1 MGWLNCFGTLLFFT
15 WQTIEIKGS
24 FGFPLERNK
33 RFTAMID
40 PQIEESW
47 KKVLIEEFNKPYFY
61 ALKEFLVEEKKQYTV
76 YPEGKNIFNAFA
88 YTPFSKVKVVIIGQ
102 DPYHGPG
109 QAHGLSFSV
118 PEGIAKPPSLQDIF
132 KELQTDVGKE
142 IPESGNL
149 ESWARQGVMLL
160 NATLT
165 VRANQPGSHQKHGWE
180 TFTDTVI
187 KTLSAEKNGLVFLLW
202 GRFAHDKEQLIDS
215 TKHFVLKAAHPS
227 PFSAYHG
234 FFGCKHFSQTNE
246 ILQAQ
251 GETPIVW

>member
-1 MGWLNCFGTLLFFT
+1 
-15 WQTIEIKGS
+15 
-24 FGFPLERNK
+24 
-33 RFTAMID
+33 
-40 PQIEESW
+40 
-47 KKVLIEEFNKPYFY
+47 
-61 ALKEFLVEEKKQYTV
+61 
-76 YPEGKNIFNAFA
+76 
-88 YTPFSKVKVVIIGQ
+88 
-102 DPYHGPG
+102 
-109 QAHGLSFSV
+109 
-118 PEGIAKPPSLQDIF
+118 
-132 KELQTDVGKE
+132 
-142 IPESGNL
+142 
-149 ESWARQGVMLL
+149 MLL

>member
-1 MGWLNCFGTLLFFT
+1 
-15 WQTIEIKGS
+15 
-24 FGFPLERNK
+24 
-33 RFTAMID
+33 MID

-76 YPEGKNIFNAFA
+76 YPEGKNIFNAFV